1 MRVSLEVKSNLDIPA
16 YIRAI
21 QDPKLWKFA
30 ASEWRRLIEPYVPM
44 DTGTLKDTVDVQGGR
59 GNGQIVY
66 KVPYARYQYEGHF
79 NHRKDLHPKAS
90 RQWDKAAL
98 PTEEP
103 KLIRSLERYVKER
116 VNFNG

>member
-1 MRVSLEVKSNLDIPA
+1 MRMRLEVQSNLDIPA

-21 QDPKLWKFA
+21 QDPKMWKFA

-44 DTGTLKDTVDVQGGR
+44 QTGTLKDTVDVNSSSGQGE
-59 GNGQIVY
+59 IVY
-66 KVPYARYQYEGHF
+66 KVPYAHYQYEGNF

-98 PTEEP
+98 PTEQP
-103 KLIRSLERYVKER
+103 KLIRSLQNYIASGRVK
-116 VNFNG
+116 F